1 MNNIL
6 ISICILL
13 LVCIITTSAYF
24 LTTEVKERGLLWF
37 IITMSSIISVLLLID
52 LKKNIKYSRHKIY
65 INNSNADANTDIYS
79 VCRDLQLSELNNN
92 PNVQYYTQ
100 IKPKQ

>member
-1 MNNIL
+1 MNNIS
-6 ISICILL
+6 ISVCILL
-13 LVCIITTSAYF
+13 LVCIIVLSAYF

-37 IITMSSIISVLLLID
+37 IIVMSSIVSVLLLFD

-65 INNSNADANTDIYS
+65 INNSNSDTDIYS
-79 VCRDLQLSELNNN
+79 VCKNLQLSQLNNN
-92 PNVQYYTQ
+92 PDVQYYTK